1 MTATVDH
8 GNEPWPVRI
17 RGRGPQGEVL
27 GAGMLVDERRVL
39 TCAHVVAGA
48 SDQPHTAPAGPVD
61 VDLIGQ
67 PGSPRVSARV
77 VPGCW
82 VPPTDGGG
90 GDVALLELARP
101 LPPGAYAPLRR
112 MRLWD
117 RHVVVRGFPDTLEH
131 GLYVRARL
139 AGPSGTRRERVQ
151 MDAATTGPQIS
162 PGFSGAAVVDDITRM
177 VVGMVV
183 STYLDSDDAPPV
195 GAGNSP
201 GSGLSWMIPVETIL
215 HHLPVLGDLV
225 PGTPS
230 VDRGFLVANHLPVD
244 PSVARR
250 ITDLFTQQLDANVLI
265 VVTVH
270 PGSASAAAVRQA
282 AVRSS
287 RELRPTAGPTV
298 GDDRADVPPVG
309 SIDLAVDVTGR
320 QTEAVSQ
327 RIAEWTGAADDAA
340 EGHATALPPRSS
352 IIDNIDEASDP
363 ETLLSDVVMPLVD
376 QAATRD
382 LRVLLTFRGEA
393 VGLRLALLARRVAT
407 LAATEAAAERAYRS
421 VATLVAGPPRV
432 PSRSTRLR
440 IRLTAL
446 RAMADSADQGAL
458 AARLASTE
466 RATDRAVREAEAVRR
481 RLVALEADWSELRG
495 RLDGFLA
502 MAVDH
507 GLDEDAGLSPLYRR
521 AYEQLTGGGCDL
533 VAAAAAVRR
542 YSDAVLYEVDA
553 RSGRGVS

>member
-1 MTATVDH
+1 MTVTVDH
-8 GNEPWPVRI
+8 GDEPWPVRI
-17 RGRGPQGEVL
+17 RGPQGEVL
-27 GAGMLVDERRVL
+27 GAGMLIDDRRIL
-39 TCAHVVAGA
+39 TCAHVVADA
-48 SDQPHTAPAGPVD
+48 SHDPHAVPRGPIG
-61 VDLIGQ
+61 VDLVGQ
-67 PGSPRVSARV
+67 PGSPSVSARV
-77 VPGCW
+77 VPDCW
-82 VPPTDGGG
+82 VLPTDEGG
-90 GDVALLELARP
+90 GDIALLELARP
-101 LPPGAYAPLRR
+101 LTSGAYAPLRR

-151 MDAATTGPQIS
+151 MDAATTGPQVS
-162 PGFSGAAVVDDITRM
+162 PGFSGAAVVDDITRT

-183 STYLDSDDAPPV
+183 STYLESDDAPAV
-195 GAGNSP
+195 GAGTSP
-201 GSGLSWMIPVETIL
+201 ASGLSWMIPVETIL
-215 HHLPVLGDLV
+215 HHLPRLGDLV

-230 VDRGFLVANHLPVD
+230 VDRGFLAASHLPVD
-244 PSVARR
+244 PAVARQ
-250 ITDLFTQQLDANVLI
+250 ITDLFTRQLDANVLI

-270 PGSASAAAVRQA
+270 SGSASAAAVRQA

-287 RELRPTAGPTV
+287 RELRPTGAPAV
-298 GDDRADVPPVG
+298 ADEHADVPPLG

-320 QTEAVSQ
+320 ATEAVSE
-327 RIAEWTGAADDAA
+327 RIAEWTGAADDTADRPAA
-340 EGHATALPPRSS
+340 ALPPRST
-352 IIDNIDEASDP
+352 IIDNIDEAGDP
-363 ETLLSDVVMPLVD
+363 GTLLSDVVMPLVD

-407 LAATEAAAERAYRS
+407 LAATESAAERAYRA
-421 VATLVAGPPRV
+421 VATVVADPPRV

-446 RAMADSADQGAL
+446 RAMTDESVL

-466 RATDRAVREAEAVRR
+466 RAVDRAVREAEAVRR
-481 RLVALEADWSELRG
+481 RLVAVEADWSELRG

-507 GLDEDAGLSPLYRR
+507 GLDEDAALSPLYRR
-521 AYEQLTGGGCDL
+521 AYEQLTGGACDL
-533 VAAAAAVRR
+533 VAAAAAVHR
-542 YSDAVLYEVDA
+542 YADAVRHAVGTRTA
-553 RSGRGVS
+553 RGVS

>member
-1 MTATVDH
+1 MTVTVDH
-8 GNEPWPVRI
+8 GSEPWPVRV
-17 RGRGPQGEVL
+17 RGPRGEVL
-27 GAGMLVDERRVL
+27 GAGMLIDERQIL

-48 SDQPHTAPAGPVD
+48 SEDPYTAPTGPIG
-61 VDLIGQ
+61 VDLVGQ

-77 VPGCW
+77 VPDCW
-82 VPPTDGGG
+82 VPPTDEGG

-101 LPPGAYAPLRR
+101 LSPGPYAPLRR

-117 RHVVVRGFPDTLEH
+117 RHVVVRGFPDTLEQ

-162 PGFSGAAVVDDITRM
+162 PGFSGAAVVDDITRT

-183 STYLDSDDAPPV
+183 STYRDSHDAPPV
-195 GAGNSP
+195 GVGATP
-201 GSGLSWMIPVETIL
+201 ASGLSWMIPVETIL
-215 HHLPVLGDLV
+215 HHLPRLGDLV

-230 VDRGFLVANHLPVD
+230 VDRGFLAANHLPVD
-244 PSVARR
+244 PAVARQ

-287 RELRPTAGPTV
+287 RELRPTGAPTV
-298 GDDRADVPPVG
+298 ADDRADVPPVG

-320 QTEAVSQ
+320 PTEAVSQ

-340 EGHATALPPRSS
+340 DGRATALPPRSS
-352 IIDNIDEASDP
+352 IIDNIDEAGDP
-363 ETLLSDVVMPLVD
+363 ETLLSDVVMPLID

-407 LAATEAAAERAYRS
+407 LAATEAAAERAYRA
-421 VATLVAGPPRV
+421 VAPLVADPPRV

-446 RAMADSADQGAL
+446 RAMADQSAL
-458 AARLASTE
+458 AAWLASTE
-466 RATDRAVREAEAVRR
+466 RAVDRAVREAETVRR
-481 RLVALEADWSELRG
+481 KLVAVEADWSELRG

-502 MAVDH
+502 MAVDN
-507 GLDEDAGLSPLYRR
+507 GLDEDAALSPLYRR
-521 AYEQLTGGGCDL
+521 AYEQLTGGACDL
-533 VAAAAAVRR
+533 VAAAAAVHR
-542 YSDAVLYEVDA
+542 YADAVRHGVGA

>member
-1 MTATVDH
+1 MTVTVDH
-8 GNEPWPVRI
+8 GDEPWPVRI
-17 RGRGPQGEVL
+17 RGPRGEVL
-27 GAGMLVDERRVL
+27 GAGMLIDERQIL

-48 SDQPHTAPAGPVD
+48 SEDPYTAPTGPIG
-61 VDLIGQ
+61 VDLVGQ
-67 PGSPRVSARV
+67 PGSPHVSARV
-77 VPGCW
+77 VPDCW
-82 VPPTDGGG
+82 VPPTDEGG
-90 GDVALLELARP
+90 GDIALLELSRP
-101 LPPGAYAPLRR
+101 LPPGPYAPLRR

-117 RHVVVRGFPDTLEH
+117 RHVVVRGFPDTLEQ

-139 AGPSGTRRERVQ
+139 AGPSGTRQERVQ

-162 PGFSGAAVVDDITRM
+162 LGFSGAAVVDDSTRT

-183 STYLDSDDAPPV
+183 STYRDSDDAPPV
-195 GAGNSP
+195 GAGTSP
-201 GSGLSWMIPVETIL
+201 ASGLSWMIPVETIL
-215 HHLPVLGDLV
+215 HHLPRLGDLV

-230 VDRGFLVANHLPVD
+230 VDPGFLAANRLPVD
-244 PSVARR
+244 PAVARR

-270 PGSASAAAVRQA
+270 SGSASAAAVRQA

-287 RELRPTAGPTV
+287 RELRPTGAPAV
-298 GDDRADVPPVG
+298 ADDSADVPPVG

-320 QTEAVSQ
+320 PTEAVSQ
-327 RIAEWTGAADDAA
+327 RIAEWTGSTDDADGRA
-340 EGHATALPPRSS
+340 AALPPRSS
-352 IIDNIDEASDP
+352 IIDNIDEAGDP

-407 LAATEAAAERAYRS
+407 LAATEAAAERAYRA
-421 VATLVAGPPRV
+421 VAPLVADPPRV

-446 RAMADSADQGAL
+446 RAMADQSAL
-458 AARLASTE
+458 ADRLASTE
-466 RATDRAVREAEAVRR
+466 RAIDRAVREAEAVRR
-481 RLVALEADWSELRG
+481 RLVAIEADWSELRG

-507 GLDEDAGLSPLYRR
+507 GLDEDAALSPFYRL
-521 AYEQLTGGGCDL
+521 AYEQLTGGACDL
-533 VAAAAAVRR
+533 VAAAAAVHR
-542 YSDAVLYEVDA
+542 YADAVRHGVGA
-553 RSGRGVS
+553 RSERGVS